1 MIVPDANL
9 LLYAYDEASPFHSRA
24 KAWWRNCLSDP
35 EPVGLVAVVL
45 FAFVRVGTSPK
56 VFESPLSI
64 TEATHHVRAW
74 LQLPTTEL
82 LSVVSADV
90 DQALV
95 WLAEAGSGANLTTDA
110 QIAAVAMR
118 CRAQVHTADT
128 DFARFPGVKWKNP
141 II

>member
-9 LLYAYDEASPFHSRA
+9 LLHAYDDASPFHARA
-24 KAWWRNCLSDP
+24 KAWWSDCLSGP

-45 FAFVRVGTSPK
+45 FAFVRVGTSPR
-56 VFESPLSI
+56 VFESPFSI
-64 TEATHHVRAW
+64 AEATRHVRAW
-74 LQLPTTEL
+74 LQVPATEL
-82 LSVVSADV
+82 LSVVSVDV

-110 QIAAVAMR
+110 QIAAVAKR

-128 DFARFPGVKWKNP
+128 DFIRFPGVRWRNP
-141 II
+141 LL

>member
-9 LLYAYDEASPFHSRA
+9 LLHAYDEASPFHARA
-24 KAWWRNCLSDP
+24 KAWWSDCLSGP

-45 FAFVRVGTSPK
+45 FAFVRVGTSPR
-56 VFESPLSI
+56 VFESPFSI
-64 TEATHHVRAW
+64 AEATRHVRAW
-74 LQLPTTEL
+74 LQVPATEL
-82 LSVVSADV
+82 LSVVSVDV

-110 QIAAVAMR
+110 QIAAVAKR

-128 DFARFPGVKWKNP
+128 DFIRFPGVRWRNP
-141 II
+141 LL